1 MLNIFCD
8 RHLIVNSPLITEKTC
23 LEINLI
29 DQLLK
34 IIEQEHQYTEE
45 GFKTVGKLVKITAYN
60 PDTNK
65 IVQSKYITKIIDAI
79 VGSTASPRHSLDCL
93 AICFEHHGG
102 TSGIFKNKIYDYCV
116 SFIDIP
122 DSEIALRIGY
132 CLHLLQQSRGGS
144 VGGGVYKKCW
154 AEFHGKNLG
163 SLETLLDQIFKQN
176 SGKSLGKSEQLQLPE
191 LELSPQPFNMYTQMY
206 VRFKNLV
213 AILKVSL
220 RRSFTMP
227 KTIQVSRIINFVE
240 EGIAMSQAVLAKKAI
255 TESMVLTLL
264 HGQIHMNLLEVLKS
278 LILCV
283 KQNIC
288 THSKAICDLLWRCLK
303 QTNGNEQMKFEANL

>member
-1 MLNIFCD
+1 MLNIFCE
-8 RHLIVNSPLITEKTC
+8 RHTIANSPLITEKTC
-23 LEINLI
+23 LEVNLI
-29 DQLLK
+29 DQILK
-34 IIEQEHQYTEE
+34 IIEQDPQYTEE
-45 GFKTVGKLVKITAYN
+45 GFKTVGKLVTITAYN

-65 IVQSKYITKIIDAI
+65 IVQSKYITKIIDTI
-79 VGSTASPRHSLDCL
+79 VVSTISPRHSLDCL
-93 AICFEHHGG
+93 AVCFELHGG

-116 SFIDIP
+116 SFIDVP
-122 DSEIALRIGY
+122 DNDVAVRVGY

-163 SLETLLDQIFKQN
+163 SLELLLEQMFKLN
-176 SGKSLGKSEQLQLPE
+176 PGKSLGKSEQFQLPE
-191 LELSPQPFNMYTQMY
+191 LELSPQPFNMYTQLY

-213 AILKVSL
+213 TILKVSL
-220 RRSFTMP
+220 RRSFNVP
-227 KTIQVSRIINFVE
+227 KTVQVSRILNFIE
-240 EGIAMSQAVLAKKAI
+240 EGIAVSQAQLAKKAI

-264 HGQIHMNLLEVLKS
+264 HGQIHMNLLQILQS
-278 LILCV
+278 LMLCV
-283 KQNIC
+283 KQNVS